1 VTTDLAITGDGR
13 LGGPGDDPQARLRH
27 AAGQF
32 EAAFVQLLFQAS
44 DQSEEED
51 PPLLGGGAADQQF
64 KELFRSGLSERAA
77 GHLGI
82 ADLLVRQLGSP
93 RATPRA
99 TPPATPP
106 ATPSSQP

>member
-1 VTTDLAITGDGR
+1 MTTDLAITSDGR
-13 LGGPGDDPQARLRH
+13 LGGPGDDQQARLRH

-32 EAAFVQLLFQAS
+32 EAAFVQLLFQTQEQAE
-44 DQSEEED
+44 DED

-82 ADLLVRQLGSP
+82 SDLLVRQLGSQ
-93 RATPRA
+93 RATPSA
-99 TPPATPP
+99 NGTH
-106 ATPSSQP
+106 QP